1 MFGVKNLGTYGA
13 TSFGVGIAALLF
25 TFASGFG
32 PCGPTTAFGGFLV
45 SLGFLASIGGLLT
58 MVGAVLRA
66 AFGRK

>member
-1 MFGVKNLGTYGA
+1 MPAVKNLGTYGV
-13 TSFGVGIAALLF
+13 TFFVIGVAALLL

-32 PCGPTTAFGGFLV
+32 PCGPTTRLGSGLV
-45 SLGFLASIGGLLT
+45 SLGFLGSIGGLLM